1 MNSKEQLIEY
11 LRLDPKNTQ
20 IPSLITEIE
29 SKQVVDL
36 QSDVILLKGVWE
48 LRWSSSTQPWLK
60 QASWL
65 ENLQALDP
73 DQQKGVNLLR
83 LSGIVGS
90 LAMIAVEAKLSVN
103 SLNQIGVQFERG
115 GWLGPSLRNG
125 WRPKLLSKI
134 NQSFPAWLDITVL
147 DETLRI
153 CRGNAGTSFA
163 LLKRD
168 DLRISDWIPAS
179 PEKLNE

>member
-1 MNSKEQLIEY
+1 MNSENKLID
-11 LRLDPKNTQ
+11 LLQFDPKNNQ

-36 QSDVILLKGVWE
+36 QSDVALLKGVWE

-65 ENLQALDP
+65 ENLQVLDP

-83 LSGIVGS
+83 LSGTVGS

-103 SLNQIGVQFERG
+103 SSNQIGVQFERG
-115 GWLGPSLRNG
+115 GWFGPSLRNG

-134 NQSFPAWLDITVL
+134 NQSFPAWLDITFL

-153 CRGNAGTSFA
+153 CRGNAGTCFA

-168 DLRISDWIPAS
+168 DLLVSDWIPSAI
-179 PEKLNE
+179 K

>member
-1 MNSKEQLIEY
+1 MMSSNKQLID
-11 LRLDPKNTQ
+11 LLKSNPKDKL

-29 SKQVVDL
+29 SMQVVDL
-36 QSDVILLKGVWE
+36 EADLTLLKGIWE

-73 DQQKGVNLLR
+73 DQQRGVNLLR
-83 LSGIVGS
+83 LSGPVGS

-103 SLNQIGVQFERG
+103 SSNQIGVQFERG
-115 GWLGPSLRNG
+115 GWFGPSLLNG
-125 WRPKLLSKI
+125 WRPKLLTKI
-134 NQSFPAWLDITVL
+134 NQSFPAWLDITYL

-153 CRGNAGTSFA
+153 CRGNAGTCFA

-168 DLRISDWIPAS
+168 DLLVSDWIPSAIQ
-179 PEKLNE
+179 